1 MSLSPRRLLFGLL
14 VLGITVFAL
23 ACSGGGDDNGGNGTT
38 NDPLNP
44 GASDSSGSSNAS
56 VDADLRLPGA
66 DPITLDPALASDAGS
81 ASYIVEIFGG
91 LMTITPDL
99 QIVPDIAEAMP
110 TQTQNPDGTVTY
122 TFKIR
127 QDALF
132 HNDRPVTAEDFK
144 YSLDRAAQLGQTTS
158 ATAEAYLGDIVGAK
172 DVTRGRADS
181 ISGVEVVD
189 ASTLA
194 ITIDSPKSY
203 FLAKLTYPT
212 AFVVDKDQVE
222 SNPRNWTRKP
232 NGTGPY
238 KMVEWR
244 LNERIILQANDRY
257 HLGAPSVKRVLFQL
271 SGGSTLTQY
280 ENGELDAASISVND
294 IERVQSDRDPLN
306 AEYKTGPEL
315 SLSYLGFNVNV
326 PPFDDP
332 KVRLAFA
339 KAIDKD
345 QISRVVL
352 LNMLPVAD
360 TIMMPGLPGYLADNG
375 SNPQAFDVDAAK
387 QLLAE
392 SKYGGPDGLG
402 PITLTEIGGGASAG
416 FDTQAIVEMWRQNL
430 GVDVTIEQSEAAS
443 FFDDLDRGTLQMFE
457 IGWIMDYPDPED
469 VLDLL
474 FHSGSRQNNT
484 NYSNPDV
491 DKLVEQARSETDPNK
506 RADLYQQAERIIL
519 NDAPWV
525 PLFYGRDHLVVKPYV
540 QGYDP
545 TPIVIPRLRYVT
557 INK

>member
-1 MSLSPRRLLFGLL
+1 M
-14 VLGITVFAL
+14 
-23 ACSGGGDDNGGNGTT
+23 
-38 NDPLNP
+38 
-44 GASDSSGSSNAS
+44 
-56 VDADLRLPGA
+56 
-66 DPITLDPALASDAGS
+66 
-81 ASYIVEIFGG
+81 
-91 LMTITPDL
+91 
-99 QIVPDIAEAMP
+99 
-110 TQTQNPDGTVTY
+110 
-122 TFKIR
+122 
-127 QDALF
+127 
-132 HNDRPVTAEDFK
+132 
-144 YSLDRAAQLGQTTS
+144 
-158 ATAEAYLGDIVGAK
+158 
-172 DVTRGRADS
+172 
-181 ISGVEVVD
+181 
-189 ASTLA
+189 
-194 ITIDSPKSY
+194 
-203 FLAKLTYPT
+203 
-212 AFVVDKDQVE
+212 
-222 SNPRNWTRKP
+222 
-232 NGTGPY
+232 
-238 KMVEWR
+238 
-244 LNERIILQANDRY
+244 
-257 HLGAPSVKRVLFQL
+257 
-271 SGGSTLTQY
+271 
-280 ENGELDAASISVND
+280 
-294 IERVQSDRDPLN
+294 QSDRDPLN

-387 QLLAE
+387 QLLAD

-491 DKLVEQARSETDPNK
+491 DKLVEQARAETDPTK

-525 PLFYGRDHLVVKPYV
+525 PLFLRPRPPRGEAVRTGLRSNADRDPASEIRDDQQVAGTWSIEVA
-540 QGYDP
+540 
-545 TPIVIPRLRYVT
+545 
-557 INK
+557 